1 MKYNNSNFLPRAQE
15 RKIQNY
21 SDAFNDYL
29 NSIYWDGYAEQ
40 LIEEAPEAYVFELNQ
55 FLITY

>member
-1 MKYNNSNFLPRAQE
+1 MKHNNTFFLPRAQE

-29 NSIYWDGYAEQ
+29 DSIYWEGYAEN
-40 LIEEAPEAYVFELNQ
+40 LINESPEAYGFELNQ